1 MAGNPR
7 KTPGRLGNG
16 ARRDTFIADN
26 STITFDRTLAGG
38 AATTML
44 NKAVSLSADGTV
56 QLASDGEAVI
66 GKLIL
71 VEADLRC
78 SVQTHGVCELPAGTG
93 PATVTRGS
101 QIVGALGAAS
111 AKGYIRSAASG
122 TAAELILCR
131 GRILANATT
140 TAIEVDLD

>member
-1 MAGNPR
+1 VANPR
-7 KTPGRLGNG
+7 KTPSRLGNR
-16 ARRDTFIADN
+16 ATRDTFIADGV
-26 STITFDRTLAGG
+26 TITFDRTLAGG

-56 QLASDGEAVI
+56 QLASDGEAII

-78 SVQTHGVCELPAGTG
+78 SVQDHGICELPGGTG
-93 PATVTRGS
+93 ATLTRGAA
-101 QIVGALGAAS
+101 IVGALGAAS
-111 AKGYIRSAASG
+111 AKGYIRIAASG

-131 GRILANATT
+131 GRILANGTT
-140 TAIEVDLD
+140 TAVEVDLD